1 MFSFQSSQVAHLCDA
16 AALQEVHLQEQGK
29 ADKFDWYGYAD
40 LRRSF
45 QKVIECRDTSSRQDG
60 IGLSSAAVG
69 ETIATLRGRGKKGGG
84 FITVSS
90 GYREQLANLMKTLNA
105 TQPHFIRCIVP
116 NETKSP
122 GS

>member
-60 IGLSSAAVG
+60 IGLVFAWHISPLSILAPHV
-69 ETIATLRGRGKKGGG
+69 LWLD
-84 FITVSS
+84 
-90 GYREQLANLMKTLNA
+90 QLPISRL
-105 TQPHFIRCIVP
+105 IY
-116 NETKSP
+116 
-122 GS
+122 